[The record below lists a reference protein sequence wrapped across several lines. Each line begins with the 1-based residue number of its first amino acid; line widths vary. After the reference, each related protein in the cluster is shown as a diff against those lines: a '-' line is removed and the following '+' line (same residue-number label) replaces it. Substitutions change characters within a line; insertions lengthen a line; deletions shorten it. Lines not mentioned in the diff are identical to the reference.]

1 MSTPSTATATLAHPQ
16 FYSHHQSYQPPLSNL
31 QTLVN
36 GASRLSGGHLNGF
49 NTANS
54 SSSDLHRPASANTRH
69 ANQLPPLRNTDSSA
83 DMAQSSR
90 KKDRKPNWDEFY
102 KNGVPEEIIVIDDDS
117 PPPQSNKIGTSV
129 ADGAGK
135 ATEQKRKPVNSAADE
150 RSLQKPS
157 YSTTQTPYYDNSSS
171 NQTAST
177 DRTTS
182 AYNTTTTA
190 ATSLGSQASNGT
202 YQAYEDATVGQKRK
216 RTRAAADDSKAT
228 KRREIQHASPYTDYR
243 PPPRPP
249 IKAKEVYVPVVPD
262 VSCLHPSYC

>member
-1 MSTPSTATATLAHPQ
+1 MAHS
-16 FYSHHQSYQPPLSNL
+16 FK
-31 QTLVN
+31 
-36 GASRLSGGHLNGF
+36 R
-49 NTANS
+49 
-54 SSSDLHRPASANTRH
+54 
-69 ANQLPPLRNTDSSA
+69 
-83 DMAQSSR
+83 
-90 KKDRKPNWDEFY
+90 KDRKPNWDEFY

-117 PPPQSNKIGTSV
+117 PPPQPAKVGTSTV
-129 ADGAGK
+129 GGTGK
-135 ATEQKRKPVNSAADE
+135 IIDQKRKPVTSADE

-182 AYNTTTTA
+182 AYNTTTA

-216 RTRAAADDSKAT
+216 RTRAAVEDSKAA
-228 KRREIQHASPYTDYR
+228 KRREVQHASPYTDYR

-249 IKAKEVYVPVVPD
+249 IKAKEVYVPVIPD
-262 VSCLHPSYC
+262 VSFFFYSFPTSVL

>member
-1 MSTPSTATATLAHPQ
+1 MAH
-16 FYSHHQSYQPPLSNL
+16 
-31 QTLVN
+31 
-36 GASRLSGGHLNGF
+36 
-49 NTANS
+49 
-54 SSSDLHRPASANTRH
+54 
-69 ANQLPPLRNTDSSA
+69 
-83 DMAQSSR
+83 SSR
-90 KKDRKPNWDEFY
+90 RKDRKPNWDEFY

-117 PPPQSNKIGTSV
+117 PPPQPAKVGTSTT
-129 ADGAGK
+129 GK
-135 ATEQKRKPVNSAADE
+135 ASEQKRKPVTSAAADE

-182 AYNTTTTA
+182 AYNTTTA

-202 YQAYEDATVGQKRK
+202 YPAYEDATVGQKRK
-216 RTRAAADDSKAT
+216 RTRATADDTKAA
-228 KRREIQHASPYTDYR
+228 KRREVQHASPYTDYR

-262 VSCLHPSYC
+262 VSFSLTIVSQIELTCLQRSFLKDHKVDDDDGHYNVLPDTDLTDRCKFDSFSTLFLIRN